1 MPRSLHH
8 AIAAGRVTI
17 GSWVTMAHPATAE
30 VMAAAGFDWLVI
42 DCEHGG
48 IDIETATN
56 LMRAM
61 KAARPACQPFL
72 RITQNDTL
80 EIRRA
85 LDAGAYGVIIP
96 MVNTREAAQHAV
108 AAAHYPP
115 RGVRG
120 YGFVRANL
128 YGTEFAPHLEWAER
142 EHTVVVQIEHH
153 EAVTHLDDILRVNG
167 VDCAFVGPWDLSGS
181 MDLPGQLDHPQ
192 VTAALERVVA
202 SCREHGKAAG
212 MLVTLPTPEAV
223 TTAIQQGFTFLALG
237 VDALLLA
244 GRCQEIVSAA
254 HTASGRNE

>member
-1 MPRSLHH
+1 MSDSLHA

-48 IDIETATN
+48 IDIETATD

-61 KAARPACQPFL
+61 KGTRPSCQPLL
-72 RITQNDTL
+72 RLTQNDTL

-85 LDAGAYGVIIP
+85 LDAGAYGVIVP
-96 MVNTREAAQHAV
+96 MVNDREAAEHAV

-115 RGVRG
+115 KGVRG

-142 EHTVVVQIEHH
+142 EHTMVVQVEHWQ
-153 EAVTHLDDILRVNG
+153 AVEHIDEIVATEG

-181 MDLPGQLDHPQ
+181 MGIPGELDHPR

-202 SCREHGKAAG
+202 CCREHGKAAG
-212 MLVTLPTPEAV
+212 MLVTQPGPQAV
-223 TTAIQQGFTFLALG
+223 REAIQRGFTFLALG

-254 HTASGRNE
+254 HAASGRNE